1 MTLTPRPGD
10 RPGPRLCRCAPG
22 RETFDGLD
30 LPLVDP
36 IRALKGL
43 KANFSPAPTELEA
56 IPPILEFD
64 VNDPRFIDEE
74 EILSGLDDRTN
85 LIDLTPH
92 AFETVIKDL
101 FQAMG
106 VRYLSD
112 TRLARRRC

>member
-1 MTLTPRPGD
+1 
-10 RPGPRLCRCAPG
+10 
-22 RETFDGLD
+22 
-30 LPLVDP
+30 
-36 IRALKGL
+36 
-43 KANFSPAPTELEA
+43 
-56 IPPILEFD
+56 